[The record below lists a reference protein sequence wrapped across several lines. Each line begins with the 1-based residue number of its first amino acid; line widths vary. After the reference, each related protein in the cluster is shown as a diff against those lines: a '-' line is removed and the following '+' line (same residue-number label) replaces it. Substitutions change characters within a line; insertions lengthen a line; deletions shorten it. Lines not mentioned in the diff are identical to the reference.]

1 MTSHQKLCRLFG
13 NSRTKIIIGDVYYG
27 KKNCTQYVRNG
38 EKLYRTYP
46 TSSGFE
52 YDSKETYLEIQ
63 NAEDKSAVYMVRPG
77 ESITGIVRC
86 NEELSGCILLA
97 VYNKDMLVSASIGD
111 NKTVSAKI
119 PEIVGDLSVK
129 ILFIKSLADIT
140 PLASSAYIKE

>member
-1 MTSHQKLCRLFG
+1 M
-13 NSRTKIIIGDVYYG
+13 
-27 KKNCTQYVRNG
+27 
-38 EKLYRTYP
+38 YRTYP